1 MAGKL
6 IPLSE
11 AAALLGVSADRLNEL
26 RQSNEIYGYRDGAS
40 WKFKQDDVERLKE
53 TLAGGGSSTGN
64 SGTNLDDLDF
74 ALPMGDE
81 KDDLML
87 APDFSSSGSDP
98 ILGGSEQIRGL
109 AKGDSELTLSS
120 PDKLHSSSN
129 RAASSDVSLASDV
142 IKGLMGSSELVSPS
156 SGTQRMPSLNT
167 AGSADDDDEFVL
179 GSPIDGDSDLTGSKT
194 VLKSGSGLFGSGP
207 IQLGGDNVLDAGGLS
222 SAGASSIG
230 LGDDYDNVLGGS
242 GSGSDI
248 THRPGDS
255 GILLID
261 PADSGL
267 SLEAPPSLSGTGEGT
282 LDFGGGAEDDF
293 LLKPL
298 DEGGDEDSESGSQVI
313 MLDSE
318 GAFDE
323 KSSTLIADSL
333 PGMPGGMNM
342 DFGSPLGGGALGG
355 GMSGGMAAAPQAV
368 IPPGMVVVPKE
379 TPFSM
384 FSVVGLVACTLVLAL
399 GGMMMFDV
407 MRNIWSWDTPHSFS
421 STIMD
426 SLLGRS

>member
-6 IPLSE
+6 IPLTE

-40 WKFKQDDVERLKE
+40 WKFKQEDVERLKE
-53 TLAGGGSSTGN
+53 SLDGGGSAGSSNT
-64 SGTNLDDLDF
+64 SFDDLDF

-87 APDFSSSGSDP
+87 APDFDTAPSSDVKM
-98 ILGGSEQIRGL
+98 GSEQIRNL
-109 AKGDSELTLSS
+109 ARGDSDLTLSS
-120 PDKLHSSSN
+120 PSGSAPAKGSG
-129 RAASSDVSLASDV
+129 SDVSLASDL
-142 IKGLMGSSELVSPS
+142 IKGLMGDSEVTPVRS
-156 SGTQRMPSLNT
+156 SGTMRMQALT
-167 AGSADDDDEFVL
+167 DGAGADDDEFVL
-179 GSPIDGDSDLTGSKT
+179 GSPIESDGDLSGSKT
-194 VLKSGSGLFGSGP
+194 VLKAGSGLFGSGP
-207 IQLGGDNVLDAGGLS
+207 IQLGGENVLDAANLS
-222 SAGASSIG
+222 SAGHSSIG
-230 LGDDYDNVLGGS
+230 LGDDDNVLGGT

-267 SLEAPPSLSGTGEGT
+267 SLEAPPSLSGSRSGIDGT
-282 LDFGGGAEDDF
+282 IDFQSGAEDDF

-318 GAFDE
+318 GSFDE

-342 DFGSPLGGGALGG
+342 DFGSPMGGGLSGG
-355 GMSGGMAAAPQAV
+355 GMGMSASPAPQAV
-368 IPPGMVVVPKE
+368 IPPGMIVVPKE

-399 GGMMMFDV
+399 GGMMMFDL
-407 MRNIWSWDTPHSFS
+407 MRNIWSWDSPYSFS
-421 STIMD
+421 SAIMD
-426 SLLGRS
+426 SLVGRS